1 MKRRTFTGGAAVVGA
16 ALLAGAEF
24 SPAYRVVVGTLE
36 VERRSVQ
43 GADNHSSRCSSSPRS
58 PC

>member
-1 MKRRTFTGGAAVVGA
+1 VRRCSK
-16 ALLAGAEF
+16 GAEF